1 MTFPVPIRSTK
12 KTITTKS
19 TGIITQ
25 QVAYSV
31 KESIDKL
38 QAIIEKNGA
47 TIYARIDQQ
56 SELIKAGI
64 AINPLEFLLFGNP
77 VAGGKLM
84 AENPVVA
91 LDLPLK
97 IIAWEDDKQQ
107 TWIAYNEAAYVQ
119 ERYALKPD
127 VNSPLDLGKLV
138 GKVFNNETT

>member
-1 MTFPVPIRSTK
+1 MK
-12 KTITTKS
+12 N
-19 TGIITQ
+19 TGVVTR

-38 QAIIEKNGA
+38 QAAIEKNGA

-56 SELIKAGI
+56 SELKKAGI
-64 AINPLEFLLFGNP
+64 TINALEFLLFGNP
-77 VAGGKLM
+77 VAGGKLI

-119 ERYALKPD
+119 ERYELKPD
-127 VNSPLDLGKLV
+127 ANSPLNLSKLV
-138 GKVFNNETT
+138 NTILPQ

>member
-1 MTFPVPIRSTK
+1 MK
-12 KTITTKS
+12 N

-38 QAIIEKNGA
+38 QAAIEKNGA

-56 SELIKAGI
+56 AELKKAGI
-64 AINPLEFLLFGNP
+64 TINPLEFLLFGNP
-77 VAGGKLM
+77 VAGGRLM
-84 AENPVVA
+84 LENPVMA

-97 IIAWEDDKQQ
+97 IIAWEDEHRQ
-107 TWIAYNEAAYVQ
+107 TWLAYNEAAYISD
-119 ERYALKPD
+119 RYALEPD

-138 GKVFNNETT
+138 NKVFNSSTT

>member
-1 MTFPVPIRSTK
+1 MK
-12 KTITTKS
+12 NK
-19 TGIITQ
+19 GIVTQ
-25 QVAYSV
+25 QVTYNV

-56 SELIKAGI
+56 SELKKSGI
-64 AINPLEFLLFGNP
+64 TINPLEFLLFGNP
-77 VAGGKLM
+77 VAGGRLM

-107 TWIAYNEAAYVQ
+107 TWLAYNEAAYVQ
-119 ERYALKPD
+119 ERYELNPD
-127 VNSPLDLGKLV
+127 VNSPLDLGKLIDR
-138 GKVFNNETT
+138 VFNNGTNLKS